1 MNQLTI
7 RGTCD
12 GPACL
17 YMMLDVKLD
26 LCARTRKSMKPTWS
40 VYILPTLCCLAY
52 GTAQAEFIGFDI
64 SKSHWTPAFS
74 SSINGSNNTSIDLVD
89 NLGVK
94 DPANSSMVLILEHS
108 ISALPNIRYQG
119 YNLDSSSTSTF
130 DSDINFNGE
139 TFISGDRITST
150 FDLSHDDIVLYY
162 QVLDNWVNLDIG
174 LDLKR
179 FDGEVSLSGVSS
191 TSVDIDETIPLFY
204 LSARFQLPVNGLY
217 VGANINSNFSG
228 LNIGGSTAED
238 STIMLGYESGN
249 GLGVEGGFKYFSLD
263 LNDVDSLETKLKY
276 DGLYFNG
283 YYNF

>member
-1 MNQLTI
+1 M
-7 RGTCD
+7 
-12 GPACL
+12 
-17 YMMLDVKLD
+17 
-26 LCARTRKSMKPTWS
+26 
-40 VYILPTLCCLAY
+40 PTLFCLAY
-52 GTAQAEFIGFDI
+52 SAAQAEFIGFDI

-74 SSINGSNNTSIDLVD
+74 SSISGSNNASIDLVD

-119 YNLDSSSTSTF
+119 YNLDSSGTSTL

-139 TFISGDRITST
+139 TFISGDRITAT

-263 LNDVDSLETKLKY
+263 LNDVDSLDTNLKY

-283 YYNF
+283 YFNF